1 MNVFDVD
8 TVGSC
13 TVFEDDLLQEHEC
26 SLMLCMLP
34 HLQQPGVPDDN
45 DDLAK
50 MEAVQPSRIE
60 VQDRMTNLRLLCV
73 CSVPKRPTVS
83 CNSSIQGVHAQCKC
97 CLWPLMN

>member
-34 HLQQPGVPDDN
+34 HLQQPGIHDDN
-45 DDLAK
+45 NDLARMEVVQLSQLKVEGK
-50 MEAVQPSRIE
+50 MTS
-60 VQDRMTNLRLLCV
+60 L
-73 CSVPKRPTVS
+73 
-83 CNSSIQGVHAQCKC
+83 
-97 CLWPLMN
+97 